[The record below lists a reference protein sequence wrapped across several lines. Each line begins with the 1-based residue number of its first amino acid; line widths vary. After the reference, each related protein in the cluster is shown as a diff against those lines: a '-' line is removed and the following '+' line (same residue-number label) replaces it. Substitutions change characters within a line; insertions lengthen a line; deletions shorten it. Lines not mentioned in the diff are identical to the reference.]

1 MNKHMWIARLCVI
14 TALAGSGCQAAVDG
28 LPAVPPVTQNPTASG
43 PGAVGQVNG
52 PNIPITPNIP
62 INSPQLDISP
72 IVHGLTDVTGRV
84 DKLEQRFGRVE
95 TQIAAVAVS
104 QDATLKTLQ
113 GLGNQVNTGT
123 FAGGGIWGV
132 VALGL
137 VLIAQLVGIYVWILT
152 CRNVKRNGRTVAAI
166 AGRPPIY
173 ASPAA
178 AGSYPAQA
186 P

>member
-1 MNKHMWIARLCVI
+1 MRYIWLFGVCLCYAFCW
-14 TALAGSGCQAAVDG
+14 TGCRAATPPSPALPPGPQSASQSGN
-28 LPAVPPVTQNPTASG
+28 NP
-43 PGAVGQVNG
+43 VGQVNG
-52 PNIPITPNIP
+52 NNFPITPNVP
-62 INSPQLDISP
+62 INSPQVDLSP
-72 IVHGLTDVTGRV
+72 GIHGLTEVNGRV

-137 VLIAQLVGIYVWILT
+137 VLIAQLVGIYVWVVT
-152 CRNVKRNGRTVAAI
+152 CRNVKRNGRAVAAI